1 MEIFNG
7 MVCSISENNINIT
20 DSYKMTKEADMKDTL
35 YAIQYKH
42 PECNSFKRDYNS
54 LTNE

>member
-7 MVCSISENNINIT
+7 MLCSISENNINIK
-20 DSYKMTKEADMKDTL
+20 DSYQMTEEADMKDTL
-35 YAIQYKH
+35 YAIWRKH
-42 PECNSFKRDYNS
+42 PECNSFKRDYTS